1 MAVKV
6 AETRKPTLQA
16 AGCRFYNSFGV
27 VDELQQPSAGVL
39 ASRVDEIRVVM
50 SFLKIANGTV
60 YDPANNIN
68 GLVQDIWIQD
78 GKVVAPP
85 AGDVRADRVIDAT
98 GLVVMPGGV
107 DMHAHIAGPK
117 VNLAR
122 KMRPEDKRKATPIR
136 RTPLTRSGTTG
147 SVPSTFATGYLYA
160 GMGYTTVF
168 DAAIPPLA
176 ARHVHE
182 EFGDTP
188 IIDKGFFLLFG
199 NNHYVMNQIA
209 ADEPHRLKAFVAWL
223 LNAAKGYAVKLVN
236 PGGVEVWKG
245 GADNIDSLDADVTHF
260 NVTPRQIITSLAQ
273 TAMDLGLPHPVH
285 IHCNNLGLPGNWT
298 TTLATMEAL
307 EGRRAHLTH
316 IQFHSYG
323 GTPDDQSQFS
333 SKTEDLAAYV
343 NAHPNITVD
352 VGQVLF
358 GETTSMTGDGPL
370 GYYLHKVTGRKWT
383 NADTEMEAGCGIV
396 PITYREKS
404 FVHALQWAIGLE
416 WYLLVE
422 DPWRIAM
429 STDHPNGGS
438 FLAYPEIIQLLMDR
452 TYRQEVLKRV
462 PPRVLER
469 SVLKDLDREY
479 SLYEI
484 AIITRAAPA
493 RMLGLTHKG
502 HLGPGADAD
511 VAIYTPSPDRQ
522 AMFQL
527 PRYVLKGGELIVEHG
542 EIRREVFGRTL
553 HVAPQYDEG
562 VLPDIENWFERYYTV
577 QFENYPVD
585 EHYMA
590 HGGTVVGC
598 R

>member
-1 MAVKV
+1 
-6 AETRKPTLQA
+6 
-16 AGCRFYNSFGV
+16 
-27 VDELQQPSAGVL
+27 
-39 ASRVDEIRVVM
+39 M
-50 SFLKIANGTV
+50 SLVKIAGGTV
-60 YDPANNIN
+60 YDPVQKID
-68 GLVQDIWIQD
+68 GVVQDIWIQD
-78 GKVVAPP
+78 GKIVAAPTAADTRP
-85 AGDVRADRVIDAT
+85 DRVIDAT
-98 GLVVMPGGV
+98 GLVVMAGGI

-122 KMRPEDKRKATPIR
+122 KMRPEDKRTAPMVH
-136 RTPLTRSGTTG
+136 RTAITRSGTTG

-168 DAAIPPLA
+168 DAAIPPLG
-176 ARHVHE
+176 ARHAHE
-182 EFGDTP
+182 EFSDTP
-188 IIDKGFFLLFG
+188 IIDKGFFVLFG
-199 NNHYVMNQIA
+199 NNHYVLDQIA
-209 ADEPHRLKAFVAWL
+209 ANEPARLKAFVGWL

-236 PGGVEVWKG
+236 PGGVEVWKQ
-245 GADNIDSLDADVTHF
+245 GAENIHGLDGNVEHF

-285 IHCNNLGLPGNWT
+285 IHCNNLGLPGNWK
-298 TTLATMEAL
+298 TTLATMQAL

-323 GTPDDQSQFS
+323 GDADDQNHFS
-333 SKTEDLAAYV
+333 SKTAALADYV
-343 NAHPNITVD
+343 NAYPNLSVD

-396 PITYREKS
+396 PITYKEKS
-404 FVHALQWAIGLE
+404 LVHALQWAIGLE
-416 WYLLVE
+416 WYLLVN

-438 FLAYPEIIQLLMDR
+438 FLAYPQIIQLLMDR

-462 PPRVLER
+462 PPKVLER

-502 HLGPGADAD
+502 HLGIGADAD
-511 VAIYTPSPDRQ
+511 VAIYTPSTDRL

-527 PRYVLKGGELIVEHG
+527 PRYVIKGGEVIVEQG
-542 EIRREVFGRTL
+542 EIRQEVFGRTL
-553 HVAPQYDEG
+553 HADTTYDEG
-562 VLPDIENWFERYYTV
+562 VLPDIQKWFEAFYTI
-577 QFENYPVD
+577 QFANYPVD

-590 HGGTVVGC
+590 HGATAVPC
-598 R
+598 RPL